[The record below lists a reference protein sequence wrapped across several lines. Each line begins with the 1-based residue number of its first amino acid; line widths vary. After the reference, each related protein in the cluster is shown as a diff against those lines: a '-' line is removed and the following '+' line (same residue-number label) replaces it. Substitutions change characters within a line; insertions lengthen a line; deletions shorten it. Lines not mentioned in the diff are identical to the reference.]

1 MKNKSFIKNSNLTF
15 IIGSI
20 FLLLLVTGC
29 SNQETNS
36 ITSSFSEDTLS
47 VHVISYNTPS
57 PSKEGKQVYD
67 TIAHFPEKGE
77 WRKILMVQSIK
88 CDQATKR
95 DKFPCGEWDYSTNT
109 SIFISKNDSTEEQIE
124 INSFVTPYGL
134 RLNLTEGGWEYIWD
148 VTDYAT
154 ILKGDKRIEH
164 GNNQEL
170 HDLKFIFI
178 KGKPNRNVLKV
189 ENIWPYGNYKYE
201 DLALDNVLKSKKI
214 PLLENANGFR
224 LKARISGHGHFGPYN
239 CCEWDEK
246 IHSYRFSKESVIN
259 WNVWKDCGHNP
270 IHHQGG
276 TWQFDRA
283 GWCPGTAID
292 TYDFEVEDKADNDS
306 LTVDYQIEMFEDNGE
321 KDGNYLMSHQ
331 LITYGSPN
339 FKNDA
344 AVLEIITPNSALR
357 YRRSLNINDGTPTI
371 KVRNDGS
378 GMIKNIRFKYGIKG
392 NNTHEYTW
400 YGSLN
405 FLEEEIITLPQLSMD
420 NLDSSVTFH
429 VVIDAVNNNK
439 DEQHLNNYAESIWDL
454 PSYFPNEFILSIKT
468 NDNNRAKENSYIIID
483 NNSQIIKDRAEFPEN
498 TTFSDTLIFT
508 TGIYTWIIKDQKQDG
523 MIRHWWERNSN
534 PDKVGINGEILF
546 KNMEGDTIASPTY
559 DFADFYSFTFRI
571 E

>member
-1 MKNKSFIKNSNLTF
+1 MKSKLFIKSSSLTYS
-15 IIGSI
+15 IGSI
-20 FLLLLVTGC
+20 FFLLIIGC
-29 SNQETNS
+29 SNQELNS
-36 ITSSFSEDTLS
+36 NSFSEDTTS
-47 VHVISYNTPS
+47 IHVISYETPS

-67 TIAHFPEKGE
+67 TIAHFPKEGE
-77 WRKILMVQSIK
+77 WRKILMIQRIK

-109 SIFISKNDSTEEQIE
+109 SIFINKNDSTEEQIE

-134 RLNLTEGGWEYIWD
+134 RLNLTEDGWEYICD
-148 VTDYAT
+148 VTDYAP
-154 ILKGDKRIEH
+154 ILKGDQRIEH

-170 HDLKFIFI
+170 HDLKFVFI
-178 KGKPNRNVLKV
+178 KGKPSRNVLKV

-201 DLALDNVLKSKKI
+201 DLALNTVLKSKKL
-214 PLLENANGFR
+214 PLLKEGKGFR

-246 IHSYRFSKESVIN
+246 IHSYRFSDESVIN

-270 IHHQGG
+270 IHPQGG

-292 TYDFEVEDKADNDS
+292 TYDFEVVSQVENDS
-306 LTVDYQIEMFEDNGE
+306 LTVDYQIEMFEENGE

-331 LITYGSPN
+331 LITYGSAN

-344 AVLEIITPNSALR
+344 AILEIITPNNALR
-357 YRRSLNINDGTPTI
+357 YRRNLNINDGTPTI
-371 KVRNDGS
+371 KVRNNGS
-378 GMIKNIRFKYGIKG
+378 QIIKNIQFKYGVKG
-392 NNTHEYTW
+392 KNNLKYTW

-405 FLEEEIITLPQLSMD
+405 FLDEQTITLPQLSIK
-420 NLDSSVTFH
+420 NLDSSVTFY
-429 VVIDAVNNNK
+429 VVIDAVNNNL

-454 PSYFPNEFILSIKT
+454 PSYFPNEIILSIKT

-483 NNSQIIKDRAEFPEN
+483 NNSKIIKNRVEFPEN
-498 TTFSDTLIFT
+498 TTFSDTLT
-508 TGIYTWIIKDQKQDG
+508 LNPGIYTWIIKDQKQDG

-546 KNMEGDTIASPTY
+546 KNMVGDTIAAPTY
-559 DFADFYSFTFRI
+559 DFADFYSLTFRVK
-571 E
+571 

>member
-1 MKNKSFIKNSNLTF
+1 MKSKLFIKSSSLTYS
-15 IIGSI
+15 IGSI
-20 FLLLLVTGC
+20 FFLLIIGC
-29 SNQETNS
+29 SNQELNS
-36 ITSSFSEDTLS
+36 ISFLEDTTS
-47 VHVISYNTPS
+47 IHVISYETPS

-67 TIAHFPEKGE
+67 TIAHFPKEGE
-77 WRKILMVQSIK
+77 WRKILMIQRIK

-109 SIFISKNDSTEEQIE
+109 SIFINKNDSTEEQIE

-134 RLNLTEGGWEYIWD
+134 RLNLTEDGWEYIWD
-148 VTDYAT
+148 VTDYAP
-154 ILKGDKRIEH
+154 ILKGDQRIEH

-170 HDLKFIFI
+170 HDLKFVFI
-178 KGKPNRNVLKV
+178 KGKPSRNVLKV

-201 DLALDNVLKSKKI
+201 DLALNTVLKSKKL
-214 PLLENANGFR
+214 PLLKEGKGFR

-246 IHSYRFSKESVIN
+246 IHSYRFSDESVIN

-270 IHHQGG
+270 IHPQGG

-292 TYDFEVEDKADNDS
+292 TYDFEVVSQVENDS
-306 LTVDYQIEMFEDNGE
+306 LTVDYQIEMFEENGE

-331 LITYGSPN
+331 LITYGSAN

-344 AVLEIITPNSALR
+344 AILEIITPNNALR
-357 YRRSLNINDGTPTI
+357 YRRNLNINDGTPTI
-371 KVRNDGS
+371 KVRNNGS
-378 GMIKNIRFKYGIKG
+378 QIIKNIQFKYGVKG
-392 NNTHEYTW
+392 KNNLKYTW

-405 FLEEEIITLPQLSMD
+405 FLDEQTITLPQLSIN
-420 NLDSSVTFH
+420 NLDSSVTFY
-429 VVIDAVNNNK
+429 VVIDAVNNNL

-454 PSYFPNEFILSIKT
+454 PSYFPNEIILSIKT

-483 NNSQIIKDRAEFPEN
+483 NNSKIIKNRVEFPEN
-498 TTFSDTLIFT
+498 TTFSDTLT
-508 TGIYTWIIKDQKQDG
+508 LNPGIYTWIIKDQKQDG

-546 KNMEGDTIASPTY
+546 KNMVGDTIAAPTY
-559 DFADFYSFTFRI
+559 DFADFYSLTFRVK
-571 E
+571 